1 MVNESAASRPAEW
14 EGAAVER
21 RFDPV
26 TPAAMLILALAGV
39 FFIRSAQAYTGGGL
53 WKMQIVWIV
62 LGMGVY
68 SFVSMVNYKILLEK
82 AHWIYAGSLF
92 LLFLVETPLG
102 VEIYGARRWI
112 DLGFFKLQPSE
123 LAKISVLIMI
133 SSVLARSRIG
143 SFRSSLQTL
152 FKVALVAVVPMGLI
166 FLQPDLGSTLVFPPL
181 VFALLYLSKLSD
193 RFFFVSFGIFA
204 LLLAIVSFDCYRYY
218 QYTYAAEPEVRE
230 EVGRPDYQEIS
241 FLPMHDYQRDRI
253 LSFVV
258 PDLVDPRGIG
268 DSWNV
273 NQSLISIGSG
283 GFLGKGWGLGT
294 QALLGY
300 LPPAVAHNDFIFAVL
315 AEEKGFFGSSIA
327 LVLYAV
333 LILNGF
339 RVAGLSRDR
348 FGMLLAV
355 GVSVLL
361 LVHVFIN
368 VGMTMGL
375 TPVTGLPLPFMTY
388 GGSFLLSCCVLQG
401 LVQSVYR
408 FRKDFS

>member
-1 MVNESAASRPAEW
+1 
-14 EGAAVER
+14 
-21 RFDPV
+21 V
-26 TPAAMLILALAGV
+26 TPAAMLILAIAGV

-53 WKMQIVWIV
+53 WKMQVVWIL
-62 LGMGVY
+62 LGIGVY
-68 SFVSMVNYKILLEK
+68 ALFSLVNYKILLEK
-82 AHWIYAGSLF
+82 AHWIYGGSIV
-92 LLFLVETPLG
+92 LLLLVESPLG
-102 VEIYGARRWI
+102 VEIYGSRRWI
-112 DLGFFKLQPSE
+112 DLGFFNLQPSE
-123 LAKISVLIMI
+123 LAKIAVLIMI
-133 SSVLARSRIG
+133 ASVLARSRIG

-152 FKVALVAVVPMGLI
+152 VKVALIAAVPMGLI
-166 FLQPDLGSTLVFPPL
+166 FLQPDLGSTLVIPPL
-181 VFALLYLSKLSD
+181 VFGLLYVSKLSD
-193 RFFFVSFGIFA
+193 RFFYVSFGIFA
-204 LLLAIVSFDCYRYY
+204 LLLSIVAFDCYQYY
-218 QYTYAAEPEVRE
+218 QYSYAAEPEVLAE
-230 EVGRPDYQEIS
+230 EGRADYDELSI
-241 FLPMHDYQRDRI
+241 LPMHDYQRDRI

-283 GFLGKGWGLGT
+283 GIFGKGWGLGT

-315 AEEKGFFGSSIA
+315 AEEKGFVGSA
-327 LVLYAV
+327 LALLLYAV
-333 LILNGF
+333 IILNGF

-401 LVQSVYR
+401 LIQSVYR

>member
-1 MVNESAASRPAEW
+1 MT
-14 EGAAVER
+14 
-21 RFDPV
+21 PV
-26 TPAAMLILALAGV
+26 AMLILAAAGV
-39 FFIRSAQAYTGGGL
+39 FFIRSAQAYTDGGL
-53 WKMQIVWIV
+53 WKMQIVWII
-62 LGMGVY
+62 LGIGVY
-68 SFVSMVNYKILLEK
+68 AFFSLVNYKILLEK
-82 AHWIYAGSLF
+82 AHWIYAGSVF
-92 LLFLVETPLG
+92 LLLLVETPLG
-102 VEIYGARRWI
+102 VEIYGSRRWI
-112 DLGFFKLQPSE
+112 DLVFFNLQPSE
-123 LAKISVLIMI
+123 LAKIAVLIMI

-143 SFRSSLQTL
+143 DFRASLQTL
-152 FKVALVAVVPMGLI
+152 FKVALIAGIPMGLI

-181 VFALLYLSKLSD
+181 VFGLLYVSKLSD
-193 RFFFVSFGIFA
+193 RFFYVSFAIFA
-204 LLLAIVSFDCYRYY
+204 LMLSVVAFDSYRYY
-218 QYTYAAEPEVRE
+218 QYTYAAEPEVLAVE
-230 EVGRPDYQEIS
+230 ERPDYEELSI
-241 FLPMHDYQRDRI
+241 LPMHDYQRDRI

-283 GFLGKGWGLGT
+283 GIFGKGWGLGT

-315 AEEKGFFGSSIA
+315 AEEKGFVGSAAA

-333 LILNGF
+333 IILNGF

>member
-1 MVNESAASRPAEW
+1 
-14 EGAAVER
+14 
-21 RFDPV
+21 
-26 TPAAMLILALAGV
+26 MLILALAGV

-53 WKMQIVWIV
+53 WKMQIIWIV
-62 LGMGVY
+62 LGIGVY
-68 SFVSMVNYKILLEK
+68 TLVSLVNYKILLEK
-82 AHWIYAGSLF
+82 AHLIYAGSIA

-112 DLGFFKLQPSE
+112 DLGFFNLQPSE
-123 LAKISVLIMI
+123 LAKIAVLIMI
-133 SSVLARSRIG
+133 ASVLARSRIG
-143 SFRSSLQTL
+143 DFRNSLQTL
-152 FKVALVAVVPMGLI
+152 LKVALIAALPMALV
-166 FLQPDLGSTLVFPPL
+166 FMQPDLGSTLVFPPL
-181 VFALLYLSKLSD
+181 VFGLLFVSKLSD
-193 RFFFVSFGIFA
+193 RFFYVSFGIFA
-204 LLLAIVSFDCYRYY
+204 LIIAIVAFDSYRYY
-218 QYTYAAEPEVRE
+218 QYAYAEEPAVLAEE
-230 EVGRPDYQEIS
+230 GRPDYEDLAV
-241 FLPMHDYQRDRI
+241 LPLRDYQRDRI

-273 NQSLISIGSG
+273 KQSLISIGSG
-283 GFLGKGWGLGT
+283 GIFGKGWGLGT

-315 AEEKGFFGSSIA
+315 AEEKGFVGSAIA

-333 LILNGF
+333 IILNGF
-339 RVAGLSRDR
+339 RIAGLSRDR

-361 LVHVFIN
+361 MVHVFIN

-388 GGSFLLSCCVLQG
+388 GGSFLLSCCALQG

>member
-1 MVNESAASRPAEW
+1 MSRPSEW
-14 EGAAVER
+14 DGAAVGK
-21 RFDPV
+21 RFDRV
-26 TPAAMLILALAGV
+26 TPAAMIAVAVAGV
-39 FFIRSAQAYTGGGL
+39 FFIRSAQEYTGGGL
-53 WKMQIVWIV
+53 WKMQIIWIV
-62 LGMGVY
+62 LGVGVY
-68 SFVSMVNYKILLEK
+68 AFVSSINYKILLEK
-82 AHWIYAGSLF
+82 AHWIYAGSLG
-92 LLFLVETPLG
+92 LLLLVESPLG

-112 DLGFFKLQPSE
+112 DLVVFRLQPSE
-123 LAKISVLIMI
+123 VAKIAVLIMVA
-133 SSVLARSRIG
+133 SVLARSRIG
-143 SFRSSLQTL
+143 SFRSSLNTL
-152 FKVALVAVVPMGLI
+152 FKVALVAGAPMLLI
-166 FLQPDLGSTLVFPPL
+166 FSQPDLGSALVFPPL
-181 VFALLYLSKLSD
+181 VFGLLYVSKLSD
-193 RFFFVSFGIFA
+193 RFFYVSFAVFVLI
-204 LLLAIVSFDCYRYY
+204 LAVVAFDCYRYY
-218 QYTYAAEPEVRE
+218 QHTYAAGDGAADR
-230 EVGRPDYQEIS
+230 GAYADRS
-241 FLPMHDYQRDRI
+241 LLPMRDYQRDRI

-273 NQSLISIGSG
+273 NQSRISIGSG
-283 GFLGKGWGLGT
+283 GLFGKGWGGGT

-315 AEEKGFFGSSIA
+315 AEEKGFLGSSA
-327 LVLYAV
+327 VLVLYGV
-333 LILNGF
+333 IILNGF
-339 RVAGLSRDR
+339 RIAGLARDR

-401 LVQSVYR
+401 LVQSVFR

>member
-1 MVNESAASRPAEW
+1 
-14 EGAAVER
+14 
-21 RFDPV
+21 
-26 TPAAMLILALAGV
+26 LIAG
-39 FFIRSAQAYTGGGL
+39 I
-53 WKMQIVWIV
+53 
-62 LGMGVY
+62 
-68 SFVSMVNYKILLEK
+68 
-82 AHWIYAGSLF
+82 
-92 LLFLVETPLG
+92 
-102 VEIYGARRWI
+102 
-112 DLGFFKLQPSE
+112 
-123 LAKISVLIMI
+123 
-133 SSVLARSRIG
+133 
-143 SFRSSLQTL
+143 
-152 FKVALVAVVPMGLI
+152 PMGLI

-181 VFALLYLSKLSD
+181 VFGLLYVSKLSD
-193 RFFFVSFGIFA
+193 RFFYVSFAIFA
-204 LLLAIVSFDCYRYY
+204 LMLSVVAFDSYRYY
-218 QYTYAAEPEVRE
+218 QYTYAAEPEVLAVE
-230 EVGRPDYQEIS
+230 ERPDYEELSI
-241 FLPMHDYQRDRI
+241 LPMHDYQRDRI

-283 GFLGKGWGLGT
+283 GIFGKGWGLGT

-315 AEEKGFFGSSIA
+315 AEEKGFVGSAAA

-333 LILNGF
+333 IILNGF

>member
-1 MVNESAASRPAEW
+1 
-14 EGAAVER
+14 
-21 RFDPV
+21 
-26 TPAAMLILALAGV
+26 MLILALAGV

-53 WKMQIVWIV
+53 WKMQIVWIF
-62 LGMGVY
+62 LGIGVY
-68 SFVSMVNYKILLEK
+68 SFVSLVNYKILLEK
-82 AHWIYAGSLF
+82 AHWVYIGSLF
-92 LLFLVETPLG
+92 LLFMVESPLG
-102 VEIYGARRWI
+102 VEIYGSRRWI
-112 DLGFFKLQPSE
+112 DLGFFNLQPSE
-123 LAKISVLIMI
+123 LAKIAVLIMV

-143 SFRSSLQTL
+143 SLRGSLQTL
-152 FKVALVAVVPMGLI
+152 FKVAAIAVLPMGLI

-181 VFALLYLSKLSD
+181 VFGLLYVSKLSD
-193 RFFFVSFGIFA
+193 RFFFVSFAIFA
-204 LLLAIVSFDCYRYY
+204 LLLSVVAFDCYRYY
-218 QYTYAAEPEVRE
+218 QHEYAAAPEVLAE
-230 EVGRPDYQEIS
+230 EGRPNYEDVSI
-241 FLPMHDYQRDRI
+241 LPMHDYQRDRI

-258 PDLVDPRGIG
+258 PQLVDPRGIG

-283 GFLGKGWGLGT
+283 GIFGKGWGLGT

-315 AEEKGFFGSSIA
+315 AEEKGFVGSSIA

-333 LILNGF
+333 IILNGY

-355 GVSVLL
+355 GVSTLL
-361 LVHVFIN
+361 LVHVLIN

-375 TPVTGLPLPFMTY
+375 MPVTGLPLPFMTY

>member
-1 MVNESAASRPAEW
+1 
-14 EGAAVER
+14 
-21 RFDPV
+21 V
-26 TPAAMLILALAGV
+26 TPVAMLILAAAGV
-39 FFIRSAQAYTGGGL
+39 FFIRSAQAYTDGGL
-53 WKMQIVWIV
+53 WKMQIVWII
-62 LGMGVY
+62 LGIGVY
-68 SFVSMVNYKILLEK
+68 AFFSLVNYKILLEK
-82 AHWIYAGSLF
+82 AHWIYAGSVF
-92 LLFLVETPLG
+92 LLLLVETPLG
-102 VEIYGARRWI
+102 VEIYGSRRWI
-112 DLGFFKLQPSE
+112 DLVFFNLQPSE
-123 LAKISVLIMI
+123 LAKIAVLIMI
-133 SSVLARSRIG
+133 ASVLARSRIG
-143 SFRSSLQTL
+143 DFRASLQTL
-152 FKVALVAVVPMGLI
+152 FKVALIAGIPMGLI

-181 VFALLYLSKLSD
+181 VFGLLYVSKLSD
-193 RFFFVSFGIFA
+193 RFFYVSFAIFA
-204 LLLAIVSFDCYRYY
+204 LMLSVVAFDSYRYY
-218 QYTYAAEPEVRE
+218 QYTYAAEPEVLAVE
-230 EVGRPDYQEIS
+230 ERPDYEELSI
-241 FLPMHDYQRDRI
+241 LPMHDYQRDRI

-283 GFLGKGWGLGT
+283 GIFGKGWGLGT

-315 AEEKGFFGSSIA
+315 AEEKGFVGSAAA

-333 LILNGF
+333 IILNGF

>member
-1 MVNESAASRPAEW
+1 
-14 EGAAVER
+14 
-21 RFDPV
+21 
-26 TPAAMLILALAGV
+26 MLILAVAGV
-39 FFIRSAQAYTGGGL
+39 FFIRSAQAYTDGGL
-53 WKMQIVWIV
+53 WKMQIIWII
-62 LGMGVY
+62 LGVGVY
-68 SFVSMVNYKILLEK
+68 ALFSLVNYKILLEK
-82 AHWIYAGSLF
+82 AHWIYAGSVA
-92 LLFLVETPLG
+92 LLLLVETPLG
-102 VEIYGARRWI
+102 VEIYGSRRWI
-112 DLGFFKLQPSE
+112 DLGFFNLQPSE
-123 LAKISVLIMI
+123 LAKIAVLIMI
-133 SSVLARSRIG
+133 ASVLARSRIG
-143 SFRSSLQTL
+143 DFRSSLQVL
-152 FKVALVAVVPMGLI
+152 FKVAVIAAIPMGLI

-181 VFALLYLSKLSD
+181 VFGLLYVSKLSD
-193 RFFFVSFGIFA
+193 RFFYVSFGLFA
-204 LLLAIVSFDCYRYY
+204 LFLAVVAFDSYQYY
-218 QYTYAAEPEVRE
+218 QYTYAAPPEVLAE
-230 EVGRPDYQEIS
+230 EGRQDYEDLS
-241 FLPMHDYQRDRI
+241 LLPMHDYQRDRI

-283 GFLGKGWGLGT
+283 GIFGKGWGLGT

-315 AEEKGFFGSSIA
+315 AEEKGFVGSVAA

-333 LILNGF
+333 IILNGF

>member
-1 MVNESAASRPAEW
+1 MT
-14 EGAAVER
+14 
-21 RFDPV
+21 PV
-26 TPAAMLILALAGV
+26 AMLILAAAGV
-39 FFIRSAQAYTGGGL
+39 FFIRSAQAYTDGGL
-53 WKMQIVWIV
+53 WKMQIVWII
-62 LGMGVY
+62 LGIGVY
-68 SFVSMVNYKILLEK
+68 AFFSLVNYKILLEK
-82 AHWIYAGSLF
+82 AHWIYAGSVF
-92 LLFLVETPLG
+92 LLLLVETPLG
-102 VEIYGARRWI
+102 VEIYGSRRWI
-112 DLGFFKLQPSE
+112 DLVFFNLQPSE
-123 LAKISVLIMI
+123 LAKIAVLIMI
-133 SSVLARSRIG
+133 ASVLARSRIG
-143 SFRSSLQTL
+143 DFRASLQTL
-152 FKVALVAVVPMGLI
+152 FKVALIAGIPMGLI

-181 VFALLYLSKLSD
+181 VFGLLYVSKLSD
-193 RFFFVSFGIFA
+193 RFFYVSFAIFA
-204 LLLAIVSFDCYRYY
+204 LMLSVVAFDSYRYY
-218 QYTYAAEPEVRE
+218 QYTYAAEPEVLAVE
-230 EVGRPDYQEIS
+230 ERPDYEELSI
-241 FLPMHDYQRDRI
+241 LPMHDYQRDRI

-283 GFLGKGWGLGT
+283 GIFGKGWGLGT

-315 AEEKGFFGSSIA
+315 AEEKGFVGSAAA

-333 LILNGF
+333 IILNGF

-401 LVQSVYR
+401 LIQSVYR